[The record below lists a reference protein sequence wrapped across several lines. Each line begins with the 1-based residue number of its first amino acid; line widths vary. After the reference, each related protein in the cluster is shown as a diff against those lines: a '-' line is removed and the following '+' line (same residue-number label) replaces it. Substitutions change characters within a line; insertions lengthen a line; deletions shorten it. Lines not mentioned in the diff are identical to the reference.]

1 MLTTK
6 KINQKTEKRKK
17 IIYNILL
24 GIIFLSFVG
33 SLIFSCVRLTTAP
46 TVSNDISIRT
56 KSDYTLVALQCAVGI
71 LAMLLPGFLRKRV
84 KLEIPSKMMFAYA
97 LFLYCAIYLGEMR
110 SFYYRVPHWD
120 TVLHAFSG
128 MMLGAL
134 GFSLISLLNNTKKVP
149 INLSPAF
156 VLIFTVCFAVTVGVL
171 WEVYEFLADIILGTN
186 MQKFMLNDG
195 TALIGNKALF
205 DTMEDLITDFIG
217 AFLVAIVGYVSQKH
231 KKNYLKDFEIKAVST
246 QK

>member
-1 MLTTK
+1 MLAVK
-6 KINQKTEKRKK
+6 NLSHKTAKRKN
-17 IIYNILL
+17 IVYNILL

-33 SLIFSCVRLTTAP
+33 SLIFSCIRLVNAP
-46 TVSNDISIRT
+46 IISNDISIRT

-71 LAMLLPGFLRKRV
+71 LAMLLPGFLRKKV

-134 GFSLISLLNNTKKVP
+134 GFSLLSLLNNTKKVP
-149 INLSPAF
+149 VNLSPAF
-156 VLIFTVCFAVTVGVL
+156 VLVFTVCFAVTVGVL
-171 WEVYEFLADIILGTN
+171 WEVYEFLADIVLKTN

-195 TALIGNKALF
+195 TMLVGNKALF
-205 DTMEDLITDFIG
+205 DTMEDLITDFVG
-217 AFLVAIVGYVSQKH
+217 ALVVAVLGYISQKH
-231 KKNYLKDFEIKAVST
+231 KKNYLKDFEIKTAAN
-246 QK
+246 